1 MSAAAGS
8 FISGLFDGIQIKHG
22 WQDRKRR
29 QLFEDEDRGFLKE
42 DRAMEK
48 ERHDWSREDQQWQ
61 NEDRAFTRS
70 ERERATRLREEEERM
85 HREATQAAMD
95 ALNASPTESTGA
107 PPLPMPS
114 GPGAAIPATSTGTAA
129 ADTPLTASPFITP
142 GSAEGRPALSFGR
155 DLDGAVGSQPG
166 DVRLRERPG
175 AQPPPGRPA
184 ATRPVATRDQMG
196 TLPSETRAQAM
207 ARQRAEAELAAM
219 SPEDRAAAEAR
230 NAADATA
237 EADQAAAMADHRAV
251 DAAQA
256 QAPKL
261 SYGSIEPTTP
271 KPGAKTA
278 TGLNALVSDQTSPPE
293 AAPAAVPS
301 AASTPIEA
309 GGAAISIAA
318 REISGNGTGGR
329 GAPTAARK
337 KDAVEGF
344 IEQYTKVAI
353 PKLVEGYMAR
363 GDVQM
368 ANSLVAFARSEKG
381 NRIMGSWARAA
392 QSADIQDYDG
402 ALDHL
407 SEMYDQID
415 DGYDI
420 VRGESGFQRDENGNV
435 TGLVLTM
442 IGPSGNKFQQH
453 IAGGEE
459 LLARGIMAGAPEN
472 IVAQLKSIVESGY
485 EVQKD
490 TIKHQRDLELAAARK
505 GGGGQ
510 VTTREDAVNYLIEN
524 QTGFMNLAPEAQEQ
538 MVDQLLNLY
547 GSGGSAAPQ
556 PPNVYR

>member
-293 AAPAAVPS
+293 AAPATVPS
-301 AASTPIEA
+301 APSMPVEA
-309 GGAAISIAA
+309 GGATAAIAA
-318 REISGNGTGGR
+318 REIGADGTGGR

-392 QSADIQDYDG
+392 QSASIQDYDG
-402 ALDHL
+402 TLDHMA
-407 SEMYDQID
+407 EMYNQID

-420 VRGESGFQRDENGNV
+420 VREESGFQRDSEGNI
-435 TGLVLTM
+435 TGLTLTM
-442 IGPSGNKFQQH
+442 IGPSGNKFQQN
-453 IAGGEE
+453 IAGGEDM
-459 LLARGIMAGAPEN
+459 LGQIIMAGAPEN
-472 IVAQLKSIVESGY
+472 VVAQLKSIVESGY

-505 GGGGQ
+505 GGGQ

-538 MVDQLLNLY
+538 MVDQLLSLY

-556 PPNVYR
+556 APNVYR